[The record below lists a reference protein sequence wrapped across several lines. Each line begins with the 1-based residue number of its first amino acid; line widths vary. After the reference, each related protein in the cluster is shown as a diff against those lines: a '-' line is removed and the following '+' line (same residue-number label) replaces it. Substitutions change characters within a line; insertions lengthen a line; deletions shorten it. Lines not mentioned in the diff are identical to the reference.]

1 MIVGWIWTLFSVYTV
16 GSYVGSD
23 HVEAKHLPAKIHT
36 DLIPTYKWPIKGNQ
50 HIGMCLLEAV
60 TKL

>member
-1 MIVGWIWTLFSVYTV
+1 MYTV

-23 HVEAKHLPAKIHT
+23 NVEAKQLPNKIHT
-36 DLIPTYKWPIKGNQ
+36 DLIPTYKWPTKGNQ